1 MLETGHCPNLTAMEG
16 VVGVLRQVTAGEQL
30 EEKEKTEDIVST
42 VRVQDAIASIGA
54 EKP

>member
-1 MLETGHCPNLTAMEG
+1 MLETRHCPNLTAMEG
-16 VVGVLRQVTAGEQL
+16 VVGVLRQVTACEQL
-30 EEKEKTEDIVST
+30 EEMEDIVST